1 MIGRAVVRPFGKVEL
16 ADEALVTFVTV
27 LVFASFVASAA
38 EMKMAHGVMGQCRRL
53 RQMNFEVAVSLRSL
67 QRPVLIAFE
76 ATAFYEV
83 GNHDDD
89 VRVVIPNHLPEVFE
103 SRRDGT

>member
-38 EMKMAHGVMGQCRRL
+38 EMKMAHRVMRQRR
-53 RQMNFEVAVSLRSL
+53 RFHQMDFVIAVSLSAF
-67 QRPVLIAFE
+67 QRPILVAFE
-76 ATAFYEV
+76 SPAFDEV
-83 GNHDDD
+83 GYHDDH
-89 VRVVIPNHLPEVFE
+89 VRVVLPNHLPEVFE
-103 SRRDGT
+103 G